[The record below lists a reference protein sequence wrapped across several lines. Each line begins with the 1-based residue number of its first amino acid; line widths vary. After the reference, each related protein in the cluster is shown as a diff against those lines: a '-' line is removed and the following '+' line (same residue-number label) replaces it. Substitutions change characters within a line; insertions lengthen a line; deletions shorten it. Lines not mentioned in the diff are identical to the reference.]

1 MLRLRPLC
9 HVSRRYI
16 GCRRSR
22 CLTCGPED
30 HPSPWTRSAKS
41 AEQRDNSD
49 LRGNLTSERPAV
61 IAIRSLAEETYDGSG
76 LTSASLGNERRTR
89 ADVSAR
95 ADEASFW
102 RAASI
107 SVIGQSVVT
116 ESLQIDL
123 DVNLRRSPHS
133 KRLILLLFLVAREG
147 AATTF
152 APNGKASEFN
162 GLIATGVRI

>member
-16 GCRRSR
+16 GCTRSR
-22 CLTCGPED
+22 CLTCRPED

-49 LRGNLTSERPAV
+49 LRGKLTSERPAV
-61 IAIRSLAEETYDGSG
+61 IAIRSLVEETYDGSS
-76 LTSASLGNERRTR
+76 LTSARKRTPHPSECER
-89 ADVSAR
+89 AR

-147 AATTF
+147 LEPPT
-152 APNGKASEFN
+152 P
-162 GLIATGVRI
+162 GL